1 MVVNDAAEGLRVL
14 WPTDGS
20 DSSRS
25 AIPLLRHLV
34 LPAAQR
40 IVVLSIAPHSV
51 LSGAR
56 PDPALLRKVSGAAR
70 RHQLVEAEQ
79 VAQRQATELDPIGVE
94 VEVVSRWGNSIQE
107 VLRAA
112 RAESSDLIVMG
123 AKGHSNLGLIL
134 LGSVSQGVVQHA
146 TLPVLIARPGSS
158 DNLSQVLVG
167 FDGSPHA
174 RHSLEFLDRLKLP
187 LDTLVR
193 LTNVIEPFTVPAG
206 MPADYRRKAMRE
218 AKEVAAQ
225 HDREALQ
232 GLEEAAESLRGAGRR
247 VEIDLLRGAAG
258 PVLDAAAKR
267 HHAGLIVVGSRKPA
281 PARHYLLGTTA
292 EKLVRHSHTSVLVV
306 R

>member
-1 MVVNDAAEGLRVL
+1 MALIEAGEGLRVL

-34 LPAAQR
+34 LPATRR
-40 IVVLSIAPHSV
+40 IVVLSIAPHSL

-56 PDPALLRKVSGAAR
+56 PDPALLRKVTGVAR
-70 RHQLVEAEQ
+70 RHHLLEAEQ
-79 VAQRQATELDPIGVE
+79 VAQRQATELDPVSVE
-94 VEVVSRWGNSIQE
+94 IDVVSRWGNAIQE

-112 RAESSDLIVMG
+112 RTENSDLIVMG

-146 TLPVLIARPGSS
+146 TLPVMIARPDSG
-158 DNLSQVLVG
+158 NPSQVLVG
-167 FDGSPHA
+167 FDGSAHA
-174 RHSLEFLDRLKLP
+174 KGALEFLERLNLR
-187 LDTLVR
+187 LDTLIR
-193 LTNVIEPFTVPAG
+193 LTYVIEPFTVPSG
-206 MPADYRRKAMRE
+206 MPAEYRRRAMRE
-218 AKEVAAQ
+218 AREIGAQ
-225 HDREALQ
+225 RDEDAQRVLD
-232 GLEEAAESLRGAGRR
+232 EAAEALHAARRLVETEVLRG
-247 VEIDLLRGAAG
+247 DAG
-258 PVLDAAAKR
+258 PVLDEAARR
-267 HHAGLIVVGSRKPA
+267 HHAGLVVVGSRKPA